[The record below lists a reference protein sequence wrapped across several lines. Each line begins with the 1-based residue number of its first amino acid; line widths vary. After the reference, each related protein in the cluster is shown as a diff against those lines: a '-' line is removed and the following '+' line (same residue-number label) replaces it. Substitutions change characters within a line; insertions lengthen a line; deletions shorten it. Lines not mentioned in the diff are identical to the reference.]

1 MAPSQGLTSSA
12 TPIRSPIIQH
22 TRSMSNQGMGDTHGG
37 KEGLYPPG
45 RLGRDGRSHSNSSIA
60 FGPRNSSLAQI
71 GQPPGS
77 FSSDL
82 KIATVP
88 RIGPSRSDLSG
99 TAVSDRVY
107 DSEGTTTEQRQAVF
121 REKINKETK
130 IKVGSE
136 NLLEALISKNAKQ
149 AKEQRAKV
157 ETELS
162 SSNRKIAELKSQLER
177 EIELSKRPS
186 TPTRSQLSS
195 FFQGSPLRSPAKEM
209 SEVFGL
215 KPPEQD
221 VEAESP
227 SFVLAEI
234 LQALEVEG
242 MQPDYYVG
250 QANNLVDLF
259 KRYPAIKY
267 DLAWPIFGLRI
278 QTMLL
283 SASREVIA
291 AGYRVT
297 RHAIA
302 DRKSIQIVRGLNTDE
317 LVIVSLVK
325 EGKASIEREQAL
337 KFVRAFLSV
346 KNGVREISNAV
357 MRVIVSVAEHHED
370 RLHSIA
376 ILTISEILV
385 KIPSLVVFAGGIG
398 VIADA
403 LADGT
408 YQSPESLAAAFLYLL
423 DIPERRKFLQSG
435 HALDSIFTPF
445 TDPLSV
451 HANEQKMKSSAR
463 TIIAILT
470 TWPGLFALSNGD
482 FRAIKSLLTSM
493 LQAAP
498 LERNLILD
506 LLFEVFH
513 IKLPIW
519 ASSYL
524 AGRRMNT
531 YGRASNLKIHATTTM
546 PENEDNSCPVSL
558 VGHFTTL
565 LLAIFIHCE
574 VLKVRS
580 WCRNMLA

>member
-1 MAPSQGLTSSA
+1 
-12 TPIRSPIIQH
+12 
-22 TRSMSNQGMGDTHGG
+22 MSNQGMGDAYGG

-45 RLGRDGRSHSNSSIA
+45 RFGRDGRSHSNSSIA
-60 FGPRNSSLAQI
+60 FGPRISSLAQSA
-71 GQPPGS
+71 QPPGS

-82 KIATVP
+82 KVTTAP
-88 RIGPSRSDLSG
+88 RIGPSRSDLGG
-99 TAVSDRVY
+99 TTVSDRAY
-107 DSEGTTTEQRQAVF
+107 DVEGTTTEQRQAAF
-121 REKINKETK
+121 REKINKEIK

-149 AKEQRAKV
+149 TKEQRAKV

-177 EIELSKRPS
+177 EIELSKRPT
-186 TPTRSQLSS
+186 TPTRAQLSS
-195 FFQGSPLRSPAKEM
+195 FFQGSPLRSPARENPDAF
-209 SEVFGL
+209 SL

-221 VEAESP
+221 LEAESP
-227 SFVLAEI
+227 SFILAEI
-234 LQALEVEG
+234 LQALEIEG

-250 QANNLVDLF
+250 QANSLVDLF

-302 DRKSIQIVRGLNTDE
+302 DRKSIQIVRGLKTDE

-370 RLHSIA
+370 RLRSIA
-376 ILTISEILV
+376 ILTVSEVLV

-398 VIADA
+398 PLADA

-408 YQSPESLAAAFLYLL
+408 YQGSESLAAAFLYLL
-423 DIPERRKFLQSG
+423 DMPSQRKFLQSG
-435 HALDSIFTPF
+435 HELDSVFAPF

-451 HANEQKMKSSAR
+451 HGNEQKLKYSAQ
-463 TIIAILT
+463 TIIVILT
-470 TWPGLFALSNGD
+470 TWPGLFALSKGD
-482 FRAIKSLLTSM
+482 FCAIKSLLISM

-498 LERNLILD
+498 LERNLVLD
-506 LLFEVFH
+506 LLFEILQ

-524 AGRRMNT
+524 AGRRINT
-531 YGRASNLKIHATTTM
+531 YGRGSNLNAHAAITM
-546 PENEDNSCPVSL
+546 PEDEDNSRRVNL

-565 LLAIFIHCE
+565 LLAILIHCG
-574 VLKVRS
+574 VLKVRLGTG
-580 WCRNMLA
+580 R